1 MVNRI
6 QKSRNPKCAAK
17 PYTPSPVKQPDANN
31 RPSRLR
37 QACPALGSEFDQ
49 LLDASQ
55 DAIRIINKDFSLRR
69 INRTFAEMTGVNQDE
84 ITGKKC
90 WEIFPSPHC
99 HSSEC
104 RLQQI
109 ISGTDTIEVEIVR
122 KRKDGT
128 AIPCRVTA
136 FPLFDAAGE
145 LTCITE
151 IFRDITA
158 FRRMEEQVEESEE
171 RYRALVDLGTESGEA
186 IVMLQDSMDGDGIQV
201 FVNDYWPRITGY
213 SKNELLGTSFFN
225 LVVSAD
231 RQSAIDKHSQ
241 KMLGGKGAPGILEVH
256 IINKDGH
263 EVPLEITGAST
274 HYQGQYVDVLYIRDI
289 TQLKKLES
297 TFSDSRTRYAYLF
310 ETAPVCG
317 LDLDFSQ
324 VKLYLDEIHQQGIT
338 DLQCYFNQ
346 HPDAIL
352 ECSRLAKVISMNKA
366 YRDLFK
372 AQDTALFS
380 QYFPEPLKDS
390 RLNRKAIGDD
400 YARLYRGVTLFAK
413 EESVHNLKRQIKR
426 VVTSIFIPPG
436 YENNWSRLLM
446 SLFDITELKQKEK
459 RLTLSESRLRLLSK
473 RNLTVHE
480 DVRAK
485 LSREL
490 HDQIGQELVI
500 LRRKAQSLLEES
512 RKMSLRQ
519 KAGELIILS
528 DKLMDSV
535 HNLSVELRPMM
546 LDELG
551 LEKAIQWYA
560 EDFERRTGICCVF
573 NSHLECVSDIFIGED
588 ISISAYRIFQEAMT
602 NILRHSKAQTA
613 KIDVSV
619 RNCKLIIS
627 VKDNGIGYNLEELHD
642 KTSLGLLG
650 MKERASMVDGY
661 VKLDGNQGKGARVV
675 ACFPLEQSK
684 VIRGA
689 E

>member
-1 MVNRI
+1 
-6 QKSRNPKCAAK
+6 
-17 PYTPSPVKQPDANN
+17 
-31 RPSRLR
+31 
-37 QACPALGSEFDQ
+37 
-49 LLDASQ
+49 
-55 DAIRIINKDFSLRR
+55 
-69 INRTFAEMTGVNQDE
+69 
-84 ITGKKC
+84 
-90 WEIFPSPHC
+90 
-99 HSSEC
+99 
-104 RLQQI
+104 
-109 ISGTDTIEVEIVR
+109 
-122 KRKDGT
+122 
-128 AIPCRVTA
+128 
-136 FPLFDAAGE
+136 
-145 LTCITE
+145 
-151 IFRDITA
+151 
-158 FRRMEEQVEESEE
+158 
-171 RYRALVDLGTESGEA
+171 
-186 IVMLQDSMDGDGIQV
+186 MDGDGIQV

-225 LVVSAD
+225 LVIPRD
-231 RQSAIDKHSQ
+231 RQSAIDKHRQ
-241 KMLGGKGAPGILEVH
+241 KMVDKDMPGILEVH

-274 HYQGQYVDVLYIRDI
+274 HYQGQHVDVLYIRDI
-289 TQLKKLES
+289 TQRKQLES
-297 TFSDSRTRYAYLF
+297 TLSDSKTRYAYLF
-310 ETAPVCG
+310 ENAPVCL

-324 VKLYLDEIHQQGIT
+324 VKLYLDELHKQGIA
-338 DLQCYFNQ
+338 DLQNYFNQ

-352 ECSRLAKVISMNKA
+352 QCSRLAKVISMNKA

-372 AQDTALFS
+372 AQDTVLFS
-380 QYFPEPLKDS
+380 EYFPEPLENS
-390 RLNRKAIGDD
+390 LLNRKAIGDD

-413 EESVHNLKRQIKR
+413 EESVHTLSRQIKR

-459 RLTLSESRLRLLSK
+459 RLTLSESRLLLLSK

-500 LRRKAQSLLEES
+500 LRRKAQSLVEES
-512 RKMSLRQ
+512 KEKSLRQ
-519 KAGELIILS
+519 KAGELVVLS

-560 EDFERRTGICCVF
+560 EDFERRTGIRCIF
-573 NSHLECVSDIFIGED
+573 KSHMENINDIFIGEE

-602 NILRHSKAQTA
+602 NVLRHSKAQTVN
-613 KIDVSV
+613 IDISI
-619 RNCKLIIS
+619 RSYKLIIS

-650 MKERASMVDGY
+650 MKERASMVGGY
-661 VKLDGNQGKGARVV
+661 VKLNGNQGKGARVV
-675 ACFPLEQSK
+675 AYFPLEQSK
-684 VIRGA
+684 IIRGI